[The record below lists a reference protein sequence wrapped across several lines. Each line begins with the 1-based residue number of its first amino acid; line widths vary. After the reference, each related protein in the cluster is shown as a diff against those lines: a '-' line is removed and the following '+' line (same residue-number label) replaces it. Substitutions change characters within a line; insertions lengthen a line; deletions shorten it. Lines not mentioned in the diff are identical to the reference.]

1 MKKTFIALSSLII
14 VLLLAACGTTE
25 QPPAEAAQFTCP
37 TVVVV
42 ISENEETE
50 ATLPP
55 PTATPDPC
63 TSENLPK
70 AVDEIHRFM
79 REFDDVSS
87 LAGSVPREQLAEQ
100 IANMQRI
107 RREAEDQGIAFCLA
121 DLKAYQLS
129 HMNVVINTLIAFLG
143 GSDQATIDQGIELAR
158 QYHDDYTLELA
169 DLLDITVQQ
178 LEVPETTATAT
189 P

>member
-1 MKKTFIALSSLII
+1 MKKTFIAICFVLI
-14 VLLLAACGTTE
+14 LFSLAACGADA
-25 QPPAEAAQFTCP
+25 PSSSNEAQLTCP

-42 ISENEETE
+42 ISEETE
-50 ATLPP
+50 PDATLPSP
-55 PTATPDPC
+55 VATPDPC
-63 TSENLPK
+63 LAENLPG
-70 AVDEIHRFM
+70 AVDEVHRLM
-79 REFDDVSS
+79 REFDDASS
-87 LAGSVPREQLAEQ
+87 LAGSVPREQLADQ

-107 RREAEDQGIAFCLA
+107 RREAEDQSIAFCLA

-143 GSDQATIDQGIELAR
+143 GSDQATVDQGIELAR

-169 DLLDITVQQ
+169 ELLNITIQQ
-178 LEVPETTATAT
+178 LELPETTPT